1 MSRSAYAVRRFAS
14 AIQYVEERLQENPP
28 LEMIARAAFC
38 SKFHFHRLF
47 AKSMGMTIHQ
57 YQQRRRLTEA
67 ARALVFSKTPILHIA
82 LAAGY
87 ESQQAF
93 AGVFKAMYKKP
104 PGAFREAAAFYPLQ
118 LPAEFGEECLQTGC
132 GCYGRSWTAFP
143 VSKRVSIAKRWRAPS
158 RGSGRSCAR
167 TADGQLGR

>member
-1 MSRSAYAVRRFAS
+1 MPSSAHTVRRLAA
-14 AIQYVEERLQENPP
+14 AIHY
-28 LEMIARAAFC
+28 LESSLPAKLTLSMVADAAFC

-47 AKSMGMTIHQ
+47 AESMGMTVHT
-57 YQQRRRLTEA
+57 YLRRRRLTEA

-93 AGVFKAMYKKP
+93 AGVFAAMYKVP
-104 PGAFREAAAFYPLQ
+104 PGAFRKAASFYPLQ